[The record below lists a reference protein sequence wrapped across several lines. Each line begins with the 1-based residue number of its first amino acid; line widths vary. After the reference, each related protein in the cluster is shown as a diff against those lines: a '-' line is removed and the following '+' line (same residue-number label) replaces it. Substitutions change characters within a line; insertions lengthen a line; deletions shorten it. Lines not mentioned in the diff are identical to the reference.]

1 MHTTLI
7 NPLIKNYN
15 LIPNNNVNMIA
26 ITPDTYLFTSIILET
41 ASTIC
46 LRNVNYN
53 KLWYIPSYLGYG
65 ISFYIFPKS
74 LTKYN
79 LSTAY
84 QIWSGFGIILTTLI
98 DTIFFNYIL
107 KIKNLLCILIMII
120 GIGLAI

>member
-7 NPLIKNYN
+7 NPLINNYY

-65 ISFYIFPKS
+65 GSFYIFPKS

-107 KIKNLLCILIMII
+107 KIKNLLGILIMII
-120 GIGLAI
+120 GIGLAK

>member
-1 MHTTLI
+1 
-7 NPLIKNYN
+7 
-15 LIPNNNVNMIA
+15 MIA

-65 ISFYIFPKS
+65 VSFYIFPKS
-74 LTKYN
+74 LTKFN

-107 KIKNLLCILIMII
+107 KIKNLLGILIMII
-120 GIGLAI
+120 GIGLAK

>member
-7 NPLIKNYN
+7 NPLINNYY

-120 GIGLAI
+120 GIGLAK